1 MNFPIEFRKK
11 IKNPEEFFFFKLITT
26 IRLYIYIYILWVK
39 EKNGKIKKFI
49 FLLGVYNS

>member
-11 IKNPEEFFFFKLITT
+11 NKNPEEFFKLITT

-39 EKNGKIKKFI
+39 EKTEK
-49 FLLGVYNS
+49 